1 MRNTKHRRFGVGW
14 GWCGHHELERAAAL
28 KANVLPKSIRRE
40 DRGVMACSSKEFLVL
55 KAADQIWLHLFILGR
70 LLRIVI
76 LTCPEQKTGSDSSTL
91 LSGGSQL

>member
-1 MRNTKHRRFGVGW
+1 MKHEAHEVRGPGGQVGW
-14 GWCGHHELERAAAL
+14 GCCGHHELE
-28 KANVLPKSIRRE
+28 KSMRE
-40 DRGVMACSSKEFLVL
+40 DRGVMACSSKEFIVL

-91 LSGGSQL
+91 LSGENQL